1 MQNTK
6 EVCYNESKQT
16 IFGEYGECRGYL
28 HWIMEECSYTISSHL
43 ADKLDIADLR
53 AAYDEN
59 AKLLLAEKEILSH
72 VLAHAVREYQGMKPE
87 DILSLIEDS
96 LQVSQNLVLPG
107 HGRDA
112 EDSTDGAKQC
122 KVDNHKGKYR
132 ENILPEITGDREENT
147 VPGEGSI
154 TFDIKFHTWLSE
166 MENSAKLLIDVEA
179 QKNYY
184 PGYDIVTRGVF
195 YGSRMISAQYGTEF
209 TNAEYDKLKKVYSI
223 WVCMEVPA
231 YAENTVT
238 EYSLSQKNLAGNF
251 PEGKNCYD
259 LLSVIVIGLPK
270 NPEKLIDRGLPRLL
284 GILFSMELSVAEK
297 KRILE
302 TEYHIPMTREINRR
316 ENIMCNL
323 SEGIWERAM
332 QQGIEQGIE
341 RGELQKT
348 KIIIQNMLNRGMSVE
363 DICALAGCNPDLAEE
378 MRREMGK

>member
-6 EVCYNESKQT
+6 EVCYDELKQT
-16 IFGEYGECRGYL
+16 VFGEYGDYSSYL
-28 HWIMEECSYTISSHL
+28 HWIMEECSYKVSSHL
-43 ADKLDIADLR
+43 ADRLDIADLR

-59 AKLLLAEKEILSH
+59 AKLLLAEKEILSY
-72 VLAHAVREYQGMKPE
+72 VLAHAVREYRGMKPE
-87 DILSLIEDS
+87 DILLLIEEP
-96 LQVSQNLVLPG
+96 LQVSQNPVLPG
-107 HGRDA
+107 HERDK
-112 EDSTDGAKQC
+112 E
-122 KVDNHKGKYR
+122 
-132 ENILPEITGDREENT
+132 ELLPEITGDCTENSI
-147 VPGEGSI
+147 PGEGSI
-154 TFDIKFHTWLSE
+154 VFDVKFHARLSD
-166 MENSAKLLIDVEA
+166 MPVPAKLLIDVEA

-209 TNAEYDKLKKVYSI
+209 FNAEYDKLKKVYSI

-238 EYSLSQKNLAGNF
+238 EYSLSQNNLDGSF
-251 PEGKNCYD
+251 PKGKSRYD

-270 NPEKLIDRGLPRLL
+270 NPEKLTDKRLPRLL

-323 SEGIWERAM
+323 SEGIWERGIEK
-332 QQGIEQGIE
+332 GIEQGIE
-341 RGELQKT
+341 KGIIALIQTCEEFNISKADILSKVREKFALSEEEAECRLT
-348 KIIIQNMLNRGMSVE
+348 KYWTS
-363 DICALAGCNPDLAEE
+363 
-378 MRREMGK
+378 